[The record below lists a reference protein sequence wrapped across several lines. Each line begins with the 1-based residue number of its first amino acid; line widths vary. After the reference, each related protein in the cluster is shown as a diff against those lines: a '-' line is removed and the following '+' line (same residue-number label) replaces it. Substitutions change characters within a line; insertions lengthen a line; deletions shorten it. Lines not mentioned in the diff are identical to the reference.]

1 MKKTKIVIPALGL
14 LLLSTA
20 ASVTGTVAWFSSS
33 TAVTVSGM
41 NVTTK
46 VSGNLLIAESNSS
59 DDNYSAAP
67 LTQNIAGILEPSST
81 VNASSFFYTVDK
93 VKGTGQYTEVV
104 DNEHPENNKHS
115 DFYAYSEST
124 ALANTAAGKTN
135 YDAAF
140 VAAYGVNDTVTTS
153 NVMYAYVD
161 YNFYVKATTAANDQ
175 DIVLSKINLL
185 YNGNTLGA
193 SDTAWR
199 VGVFANEVAE
209 NNTTTAADT
218 LKTIVAPSGAAYWDG
233 KAVSAVDG
241 STHQATF
248 TAISDPA
255 VGADAIIGNIA
266 TKGQTKRFRVLVRLW
281 LEGNDQKCN
290 NDTYALLSEQYA
302 LSLKVELNGTA
313 ATAITSATGAL

>member
-33 TAVTVSGM
+33 TAVTVNGM
-41 NVTTK
+41 NVTTQ

-67 LTQNIAGILEPSST
+67 LTQNVAGILEPVST
-81 VNASSFFYTVDK
+81 INGSDFFYTVDK
-93 VKGTGQYTEVV
+93 VKGTGESTAIA
-104 DNEHPENNKHS
+104 DPEKHS
-115 DFYAYSEST
+115 DFYAYNEDT
-124 ALANTAAGKTN
+124 TLANTAAGKTL
-135 YDAAF
+135 YDNEF

-153 NVMYAYVD
+153 NVMYGYVD
-161 YNFYVKATTAANDQ
+161 YKFYVKATSSAAEQ
-175 DIVLSKINLL
+175 KIVISKINLL
-185 YNGNTLGA
+185 YNGAVLGGTDA
-193 SDTAWR
+193 AWR
-199 VGVFANEVAE
+199 VAVFANEVAQ
-209 NNTTTAADT
+209 NTNADATTQ
-218 LKTIVAPSGAAYWDG
+218 KTIVAPANGAYWDS

-241 STHQATF
+241 SKKATF
-248 TAISDPA
+248 AA
-255 VGADAIIGNIA
+255 VTNLGQGATIGTIA
-266 TKGQTKRFRVLVRLW
+266 HTGATQRYSICVRLW

-290 NDTYALLSEQYA
+290 NDTYALLTNQYA